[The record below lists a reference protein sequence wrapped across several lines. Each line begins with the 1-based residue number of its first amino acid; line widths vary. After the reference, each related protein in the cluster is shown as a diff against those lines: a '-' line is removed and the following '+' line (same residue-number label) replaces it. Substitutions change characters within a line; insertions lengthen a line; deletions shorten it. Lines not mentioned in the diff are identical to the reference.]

1 MAKVIIK
8 FPYMLKPD
16 IRKQK
21 YEELKKQWE
30 SGLMV
35 IDDCTQVIVLKD
47 EDELVL
53 SENEEAGDGGNT

>member
-16 IRKQK
+16 IGKQK

-53 SENEEAGDGGNT
+53 SENEEASDGGNT

>member
-8 FPYMLKPD
+8 FPYMLKSD
-16 IRKQK
+16 VRKQK

-53 SENEEAGDGGNT
+53 SENEETDNG

>member
-8 FPYMLKPD
+8 FPYMLEPD
-16 IRKQK
+16 VRKQK

-35 IDDCTQVIVLKD
+35 IDDFTQVIVLKD

-53 SENEEAGDGGNT
+53 SENEEASDG

>member
-30 SGLMV
+30 SGLMI

-53 SENEEAGDGGNT
+53 SENEETIDG

>member
-8 FPYMLKPD
+8 FPYTLKPD
-16 IRKQK
+16 VRKQK

-47 EDELVL
+47 EDKLVL
-53 SENEEAGDGGNT
+53 SENEEASDG

>member
-8 FPYMLKPD
+8 CPYSLKPD
-16 IRKQK
+16 VRKQK

-47 EDELVL
+47 EDKLVL
-53 SENEEAGDGGNT
+53 SENEEASDG

>member
-8 FPYMLKPD
+8 FPYTLKPD
-16 IRKQK
+16 VRKQK
-21 YEELKKQWE
+21 YEELKNQWE

-47 EDELVL
+47 DDELVL
-53 SENEEAGDGGNT
+53 SENEETDNG